1 MQVYTY
7 EVTMETKGTLT
18 LKNLPLNV
26 GENVE
31 VIVIPRPTQPK
42 DHSTMYPFWGK
53 SLTYHN
59 PTAPVASDDWEV
71 LS

>member
-7 EVTMETKGTLT
+7 EVTMEKRGTLT

-42 DHSTMYPFWGK
+42 HHSDRYPFWGK
-53 SLTYHN
+53 PLTYHS
-59 PTAPVASDDWEV
+59 PTAPVADDEWEV
-71 LS
+71 LA